1 MIYADYNA
9 TTPLGEG
16 ARTWIAQAFELW
28 GNPSSSHRQGRKAM
42 ELLNKSREAI
52 AELVGVTPNDIVF
65 TSGGSEANHLALM
78 GKALEVGKGFRILT
92 SQVEHSSVKDLLPLI
107 QKLGGEVDYISVNGQ
122 GQLSLSELEA
132 KLKLFNPHLVSLMT
146 ANNETGVIF
155 PIPDIAELCQK
166 NSALFHTDAV
176 QGLGK
181 LDSAF
186 YRSAH
191 LVSISAHK
199 IYGPKGVG
207 ALIIKKGTSL
217 VATHYGGAQEIKRR
231 GGTENILGIAGFA
244 GAAQELMTSDSQT
257 ISPFIRDYFEST
269 LQKNLEG
276 IWVQGLKEPRI
287 PNTSNIRFQGIP
299 SEVLLGALDLEGIAI
314 SAGSACSSGSIS
326 PSHVLLNMGLNE
338 NEAKECV
345 RFSWGKTSTL
355 QAVEEV
361 AQKVIAHVSRIRA
374 RNSTKVISN

>member
-1 MIYADYNA
+1 
-9 TTPLGEG
+9 
-16 ARTWIAQAFELW
+16 
-28 GNPSSSHRQGRKAM
+28 
-42 ELLNKSREAI
+42 
-52 AELVGVTPNDIVF
+52 
-65 TSGGSEANHLALM
+65 
-78 GKALEVGKGFRILT
+78 
-92 SQVEHSSVKDLLPLI
+92 
-107 QKLGGEVDYISVNGQ
+107 
-122 GQLSLSELEA
+122 
-132 KLKLFNPHLVSLMT
+132 
-146 ANNETGVIF
+146 
-155 PIPDIAELCQK
+155 AELCQK

-287 PNTSNIRFQGIP
+287 PNTSNIRFQAIP